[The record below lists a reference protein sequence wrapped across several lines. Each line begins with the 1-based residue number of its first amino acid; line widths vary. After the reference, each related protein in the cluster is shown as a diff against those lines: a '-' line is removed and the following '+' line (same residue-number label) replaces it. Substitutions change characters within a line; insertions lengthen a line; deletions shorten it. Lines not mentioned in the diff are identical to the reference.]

1 MRFIANLPSLSSKAL
16 LSNLSGYSDPN
27 DLTSAIWNGKIS
39 TFITLFQHSIGADSA
54 FEACILC
61 PYSNVQIECLN
72 ALNARWGFVMQA
84 KTRSEMMDDVITSVY
99 FETIKILTHPFLSG
113 ASEEAIIEK
122 MGGSWEECFVKASSK
137 VAFLDSYI
145 GQVELND

>member
-1 MRFIANLPSLSSKAL
+1 MWERIDAEQKHYNVLAEEPFQNFARNF
-16 LSNLSGYSDPN
+16 
-27 DLTSAIWNGKIS
+27 NG
-39 TFITLFQHSIGADSA
+39 D
-54 FEACILC
+54 
-61 PYSNVQIECLN
+61 
-72 ALNARWGFVMQA
+72 
-84 KTRSEMMDDVITSVY
+84 Y